1 MAQPKKNSA
10 EDFVFRVQKKLGK
23 KAQSSVEIARKL
35 GYIDEKGDVKPYGAA
50 KVRKALQQ
58 LAHTNLAVQEGQFRT
73 SKYRLP

>member
-1 MAQPKKNSA
+1 MAQPKKTTA

-23 KAQSSVEIARKL
+23 KPQNSVEIARKL
-35 GYIDEKGDVKPYGAA
+35 GLVDDKGEVKPYGAA

-58 LAHTNLAVQEGQFRT
+58 LKASNLAVQEGQFRT